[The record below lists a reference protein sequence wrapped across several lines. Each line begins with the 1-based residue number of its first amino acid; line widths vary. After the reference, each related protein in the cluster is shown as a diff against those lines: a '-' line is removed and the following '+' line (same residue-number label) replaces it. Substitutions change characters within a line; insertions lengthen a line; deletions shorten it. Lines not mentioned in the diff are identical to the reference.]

1 MLLDGAAGQKT
12 CMGVV
17 ACRGRLPDAALQAS
31 IGRGVGIAGRAP
43 ASREALL
50 VADIGH
56 SEFAVVARK
65 RGHDG
70 SSLMWAPIRIDGSI
84 AGAIHLL
91 YPESTKNLLYPE
103 STKTGFES
111 MYIVGAAS
119 KLIGQLHLHLL
130 QSKSKVICGNNV
142 LSCFNLSQKYGC
154 HATNTEIDLIE

>member
-1 MLLDGAAGQKT
+1 
-12 CMGVV
+12 MGVV

-31 IGRGVGIAGRAP
+31 IGRGVNIAGRAP

-50 VADIGH
+50 MADIGQ
-56 SEFAVVARK
+56 SELAVVARK

-70 SSLMWAPIRIDGSI
+70 SSLMWAPIRIDGRI
-84 AGAIHLL
+84 AGAIH
-91 YPESTKNLLYPE
+91 LLYPE

-130 QSKSKVICGNNV
+130 QSKSKVICGNNA

-154 HATNTEIDLIE
+154 HATNTKIDLIE